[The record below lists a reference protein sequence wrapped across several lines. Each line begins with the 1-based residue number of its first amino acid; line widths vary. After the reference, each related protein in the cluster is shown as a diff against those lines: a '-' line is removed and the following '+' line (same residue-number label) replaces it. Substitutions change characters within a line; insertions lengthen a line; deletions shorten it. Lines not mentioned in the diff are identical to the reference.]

1 MTEQAAPVATPETP
15 PAAPALSK
23 YERAMAALVPA
34 APPAAPA
41 EPAAEVTPAA
51 APETPPAPES
61 DLEKAR
67 QQQAYLK
74 YQREAVEAKKRA
86 AELEERFKPF
96 AGKDPAAIAK
106 ALKEQGVTLE
116 ALAKAVVDEPD
127 PTPETP
133 EQKRIRELE
142 ERIEAAER
150 EKAQQKLSEVD
161 QQNVAYVTELLG
173 KEAEKYPGLAGFK
186 AAPRELVKRFN
197 AAVDRDGEP
206 ADPLALLHEIATGFN
221 ASVMS
226 DVDNILSSDAALK
239 AYITRPDIKARVLGF
254 LGAKHSAGPASSEG
268 ENSQSKGAPTAIP
281 STASATSGTRAV
293 KPSSRDER
301 FAQALG
307 LLKKGG

>member
-1 MTEQAAPVATPETP
+1 MTEQAAPVAVPETP
-15 PAAPALSK
+15 PEAPPLSK
-23 YERAMAALVPA
+23 YDRAMAALRPAEPQA
-34 APPAAPA
+34 APP
-41 EPAAEVTPAA
+41 EPAEVTPPV
-51 APETPPAPES
+51 APETPPEA

-86 AELEERFKPF
+86 ADLEERFKPF
-96 AGKDPAAIAK
+96 ASKDPAAIIK
-106 ALKEQGVTLE
+106 ALKEQGVTIE
-116 ALAKAVVDEPD
+116 HMAKAVVDEPD

-150 EKAQQKLSEVD
+150 EKTAQKLSAID
-161 QQNVAYVTELLG
+161 QQNVTFVTELLT
-173 KEAEKYPGLAGFK
+173 KEAEKYPALAGFK
-186 AAPRELVKRFN
+186 VAPQELVRRFN
-197 AAVDRDGEP
+197 AAVDKDGEP
-206 ADPLALLHEIATGFN
+206 EDPLALLHEIATGFN

-239 AYITRPDIKARVLGF
+239 AYITRPDIKARVLSF

-281 STASATSGTRAV
+281 STASATSGARAA
-293 KPSSRDER
+293 KPRSREER